1 MPRPCISTPTPTTQP
16 MCVTALDRPQKAP
29 LDGVPAAVNITLVNR
44 QKDKVGVSAKK
55 SNKLLDSLKIDPDLE
70 MLLPTTT
77 AHEDKAHKKAIQ
89 KEGVIHPLIADEQGV
104 LIDGIRTYKVCREL
118 NVRDV
123 WVVTLTGLTKEEKRH
138 KRLALNVNRRHLTR
152 KQKRELLRQELL
164 RNPAISSGH
173 LARIVGCSH
182 NTVQKIREE
191 MIANGQIDR
200 CPIEAS
206 DGRVF
211 KASGVLTPL
220 HGVPQTQAHLA
231 DPSNHVDN
239 GKILPFQKWK
249 SQVIEKQRSRL
260 ADLGASLPQEQE
272 CRIHCCR
279 FQDLLTVDPSIKG
292 EASLV
297 LTDIPWTAAFLPE
310 LDDFAKTTKEVL
322 KPGGILVCYSGVIH
336 LFDLG
341 AALSKHLTYVWTI
354 TQTYPTSIHCETGG
368 VKRGSLSVYDK
379 WRPIV
384 VFVNGPMPSLRES
397 ALQDWVQGQGS
408 QKDLHDWQQSL
419 DEVKFYINAFTDQ
432 GDLTVDLCGG
442 SFTTAHAAK
451 ELGRRFA
458 GCDVNERCVNLGRY
472 RISQVS
478 PQSSLSA

>member
-1 MPRPCISTPTPTTQP
+1 MPRTCISTPTPTTQP
-16 MCVTALDRPQKAP
+16 MCVTAPDHPQKAP
-29 LDGVPAAVNITLVNR
+29 LEGVPAAVRTTIVKSH
-44 QKDKVGVSAKK
+44 KDKVGVPRKK
-55 SNKLLDSLKIDPDLE
+55 STKLLDSLKIDPDLE
-70 MLLPTTT
+70 KLLPPTT
-77 AHEDKAHKKAIQ
+77 AQEDKAHKRAIQ
-89 KEGVIHPLIADEQGV
+89 KEGVLHPLIADEQGV

-118 NVRDV
+118 NIRDV
-123 WVVTLTGLTKEEKRH
+123 WVVTLPGLTDEEKRH
-138 KRLALNVNRRHLTR
+138 KRLALNVNRRQLTR
-152 KQKRELLRQELL
+152 KQQRELLRQELL

-173 LARIVGCSH
+173 LARIIGCSH
-182 NTVQKIREE
+182 NTVQKVRDV

-211 KASGVLTPL
+211 KASGILTPL
-220 HGVPQTQAHLA
+220 HGVRRTQAHLA

-249 SQVIEKQRSRL
+249 SQVIEKQRSRM

-279 FQDLLTVDPSIKG
+279 FQDLLAVEPSIKG

-297 LTDIPWTAAFLPE
+297 LTDIPWTAGFLPE
-310 LDDFAKTTKEVL
+310 LDAFAKTTKDVL
-322 KPGGILVCYSGVIH
+322 KPGGILVCYSGVMH

-368 VKRGSLSVYDK
+368 VKRGRLSVYDK

-384 VFVNGPMPSLRES
+384 VFVNGPLPSLRES
-397 ALQDWVQGQGS
+397 ALQDWIQGQGS

-419 DEVKFYINAFTDQ
+419 EEVRFYINAFTGQ

-442 SFTTAHAAK
+442 SFTTAHGAK
-451 ELGRRFA
+451 ELGRRFV
-458 GCDVNERCVNLGRY
+458 GCDVDERCVSLGKY
-472 RISQVS
+472 RISQAS